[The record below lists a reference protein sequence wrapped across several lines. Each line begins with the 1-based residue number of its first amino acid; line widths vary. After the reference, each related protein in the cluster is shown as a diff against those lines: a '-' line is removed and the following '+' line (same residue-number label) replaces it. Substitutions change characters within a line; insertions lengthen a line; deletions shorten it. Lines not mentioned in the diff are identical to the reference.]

1 MQVLKDKKIGYAL
14 GGGGARGYFH
24 IGVLSV
30 LEEYNIHPHIIA
42 GTSMGSI
49 IGALYASGLSAREI
63 KQMAVGMDWRR
74 LITLADIIVPLSG
87 LIRGRRVASLLKSI
101 LKARTFAQL
110 KKDFAC
116 VATDLNN
123 GEQVV
128 LDDGSLIEAIRASCS
143 IPAIFTPVK
152 LKGRYLIDGGLVNV
166 VPVSVCHDMGAD
178 FVIGVNVI
186 PGPREKVSI
195 QEAFEKYH
203 SFQLHYPSDSEKS
216 IGTLFDNEISSL
228 FAKEPRLHDVIS
240 QTLSIVEYR
249 IAMENL
255 KQADIAITPFNGNV
269 GFWQFNRAADAIN
282 AGEIS
287 ARLALQRSDIARG
300 IIDQQRS
307 TVS

>member
-1 MQVLKDKKIGYAL
+1 MQVLKDKKIGIAL

-49 IGALYASGLSAREI
+49 IGALYAGDLSAEEI
-63 KQMAVGMDWRR
+63 KQMAVGMDWRK

-87 LIRGRRVASLLKSI
+87 LIRGGRVTSLLKSI
-101 LKARTFAQL
+101 VKARTFAQL
-110 KKDFAC
+110 KKNFAC
-116 VATDLNN
+116 VATDLNT

-128 LDDGSLIEAIRASCS
+128 LNDGSLIEAVRASCS

-186 PGPREKVSI
+186 PGPREKVSM
-195 QEAFEKYH
+195 QEAFEKYK
-203 SFQLHYPSDSEKS
+203 SFQMHSAPSENESS
-216 IGTLFDNEISSL
+216 TLFDNEISSL
-228 FAKEPRLHDVIS
+228 FAKEPRLHDVVS
-240 QTLSIVEYR
+240 QTLSIIEYR

-255 KQADIAITPFNGNV
+255 KQADIAITPFNGNI
-269 GFWQFNRAADAIN
+269 GFWQFNRASDAIN

-287 ARLALQRSDIARG
+287 TRLALQRSDIARG
-300 IIDQQRS
+300 IIDQQRL
-307 TVS
+307 TVL

>member
-1 MQVLKDKKIGYAL
+1 MQVLKDKKIGIAL

-30 LEEYNIHPHIIA
+30 LEEYDIHPHIIA

-49 IGALYASGLSAREI
+49 IGALYSSGLSAGEI
-63 KQMAVGMDWRR
+63 KEMAVGMDWRK

-87 LIRGRRVASLLKSI
+87 LIRGGRVTSLLKSI
-101 LKARTFAQL
+101 VKARTFAQL
-110 KKDFAC
+110 KKNFAC
-116 VATDLNN
+116 VATDLNT

-128 LDDGSLIEAIRASCS
+128 LNEGSLIEAVRASCS
-143 IPAIFTPVK
+143 IPAIFTPVN

-186 PGPREKVSI
+186 PGPREKVSM
-195 QEAFEKYH
+195 QEAFEKYKSYQMH
-203 SFQLHYPSDSEKS
+203 SALSENES
-216 IGTLFDNEISSL
+216 STLFDNEISSL
-228 FAKEPRLHDVIS
+228 FAKEPRLHDVVS
-240 QTLSIVEYR
+240 QTLSIIEYR

-255 KQADIAITPFNGNV
+255 KQADIAITPFNGNI

-287 ARLALQRSDIARG
+287 TRLALQRSDIARG

-307 TVS
+307 TVL